1 MRPPAP
7 PAPRA
12 AHRSVPALLA
22 APLVGVLIGLVGSLA
37 GPAAAQQ
44 QSGLAAELLA
54 RLNEQE
60 AALRRLTAQL
70 EALQFET
77 RNRERQL
84 EARIADLQDRIVA
97 LEGGDPFA
105 TGAAPAPARAPAPAA
120 PATPAAP
127 ASGRGTAVATAPPPR
142 PLGTLRLSEAQAE
155 EARAF
160 EEARR
165 TLANEGLERGL
176 TAFGAFGRRYPG
188 SPLNGDAA
196 YWLGQAYFERGRFE
210 EAARQ
215 FLVGVRDFPAA
226 TRSPDNLLGLGRTLV
241 RLGQRSDAC
250 ATFAELRTRFP
261 AADPAVLSAARQ
273 AATEAA
279 CP

>member
-1 MRPPAP
+1 MRP
-7 PAPRA
+7 
-12 AHRSVPALLA
+12 SVPRSPVSALRPAAVLLA
-22 APLVGVLIGLVGSLA
+22 ASIALA
-37 GPAAAQQ
+37 AWPGGPASAQQ
-44 QSGLAAELLA
+44 QSGLATELLA

-84 EARIADLQDRIVA
+84 EARIADLEDRIVE

-105 TGAAPAPARAPAPAA
+105 TGAAPAPTPAPAPAA
-120 PATPAAP
+120 PAAPSAP
-127 ASGRGTAVATAPPPR
+127 ASGQGTAVATAPPPR

-176 TAFGAFGRRYPG
+176 VAFGAFGRRFPN
-188 SPLNGDAA
+188 SVLNGDAG

-215 FLVGVRDFPAA
+215 FLVGVRDYPAA
-226 TRSPDNLLGLGRTLV
+226 SRSPDNLLGLGQSLV

-250 ATFAELRTRFP
+250 ATFAELRSRFP
-261 AADPAVLSAARQ
+261 AADPAVLNAARQ
-273 AATEAA
+273 AATQAA